1 MNPKTFATQRYHFTS
16 IIATQFVQ
24 LSINNHSCCLSALVL
39 CKPFIFLL
47 FLFGKSIWY
56 FSVVFLFVFCIY
68 ISWDKARKASFLLI
82 SNRNAQ
88 FFNAFAL
95 VLLSL
100 FNLTSFEMQIG
111 KWVSREGERERER
124 ARGRRVQLAWTMR
137 ICEGKFFV
145 SDRADETPNDVC
157 PIRCVR

>member
-100 FNLTSFEMQIG
+100 FNLASFEMQIG
-111 KWVSREGERERER
+111 KWVSREGEREREGEEFSWLGQCAFVKGSSLFR
-124 ARGRRVQLAWTMR
+124 TGQMRRRTTFAQLDA
-137 ICEGKFFV
+137 
-145 SDRADETPNDVC
+145 
-157 PIRCVR
+157 